1 MSFDLLSKCETSG
14 DSAVSMHC
22 ADVSVNCVKSMKIGE
37 RGDYSRP
44 LFAAAQVLSKIGLP
58 PAGAIMLT
66 VRSPWQAAWIERFAE
81 VLGGEVK
88 SIGPGARV
96 PPAPVR
102 PFPAGTV
109 RASRSRSVWL

>member
-44 LFAAAQVLSKIGLP
+44 LFAAAQVLSTIGLP
-58 PAGAIMLT
+58 PAGRDHAH
-66 VRSPWQAAWIERFAE
+66 RPFAMAGCLDRTLRPE
-81 VLGGEVK
+81 LLAVEVK
-88 SIGPGARV
+88 SIGPRAKV

-102 PFPAGTV
+102 TFPAG
-109 RASRSRSVWL
+109 

>member
-44 LFAAAQVLSKIGLP
+44 LFAAAQVLSTIGLP

-66 VRSPWQAAWIERFAE
+66 VRSPWHAAWIERFAE
-81 VLGGEVK
+81 LLAVEVK
-88 SIGPGARV
+88 SIGAR
-96 PPAPVR
+96 PRCP

-109 RASRSRSVWL
+109 RASRSRSV